1 MKQEKF
7 IDNRIYHVFNR
18 GNNVENIFIEEK
30 NFYFQFNRKV
40 SDIVDHKFAFAK
52 KQKVFIV

>member
-1 MKQEKF
+1 MKQENF

-30 NFYFQFNRKV
+30 NFYF
-40 SDIVDHKFAFAK
+40 
-52 KQKVFIV
+52 